1 MRRQAFKKCRQPKG
15 FVCLKMIFPFA
26 LGSGYAGLGKEE
38 IVTEVVSILDTKGNT
53 EMAETYLNCGHDG
66 LGKAA

>member
-1 MRRQAFKKCRQPKG
+1 
-15 FVCLKMIFPFA
+15 MIFPFA

-38 IVTEVVSILDTKGNT
+38 IVTEMVSILDTKGNT